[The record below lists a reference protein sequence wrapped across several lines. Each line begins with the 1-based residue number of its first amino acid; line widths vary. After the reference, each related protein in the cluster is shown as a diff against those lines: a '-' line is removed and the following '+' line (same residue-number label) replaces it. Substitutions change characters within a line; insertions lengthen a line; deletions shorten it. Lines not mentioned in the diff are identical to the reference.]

1 MFLDE
6 VQCVGTEIGILSCLN
21 AGIGHH
27 RCGVGP
33 EAHKYDVGIICTGK
47 IIVSV
52 PSPVQHVIY
61 TVFIVLHFL
70 CI

>member
-6 VQCVGTEIGILSCLN
+6 VQCVGTENGILSCLN

-27 RCGVGP
+27 RCGEGP
-33 EAHKYDVGIICTGK
+33 EAHKFDVGIICTGK
-47 IIVSV
+47 SMYQFQ
-52 PSPVQHVIY
+52 VQFNMLYIQ
-61 TVFIVLHFL
+61 ILHFL